1 MLIYLASII
10 VVLLFTYNYLS
21 SFTKLFYGLYYNA
34 NLSNYLILVLL
45 TFFIYLLIFY
55 MKSLFLPF
63 TGHVDGQVFCI
74 PSTIYLYCLILVIP
88 IIISIVLLSL
98 SLPLKIRYL
107 LDTDKDQERRRRSKD
122 LNLQYKYVNTTFG
135 YRIFV
140 WDNYDTLGNLWICLY
155 YYQVKVTSNT
165 LMQATMVIFSFV
177 KMIESMWGRW
187 E

>member
-1 MLIYLASII
+1 
-10 VVLLFTYNYLS
+10 V
-21 SFTKLFYGLYYNA
+21 K
-34 NLSNYLILVLL
+34 ILEEKKAAKR
-45 TFFIYLLIFY
+45 LLIFY

-140 WDNYDTLGNLWICLY
+140 
-155 YYQVKVTSNT
+155 
-165 LMQATMVIFSFV
+165 
-177 KMIESMWGRW
+177 
-187 E
+187 